1 MNRREVLISLILTT
15 MMIVAGEQKYR
26 NNFAKVN
33 KNMTMSTMVTE
44 VKKTLNNNGICIRS
58 SNINYGG
65 NL

>member
-1 MNRREVLISLILTT
+1 MFISLILTT
-15 MMIVAGEQKYR
+15 MMIVTGEQIYR

-44 VKKTLNNNGICIRS
+44 VKKTLNNIGICIRS
-58 SNINYGG
+58 SKINCGG